1 MNRKKEYVLLFV
13 LSIIFLA
20 AGRYVFRIWEVYHEA
35 EEGYQKL
42 KQYIVEG
49 VDENEVDEGKDQMA
63 DSKETEKIARKIDF
77 DGLRAIN
84 KDIVAWIQIPG
95 IGVDYP
101 VVQGEDNEYYLH
113 YTFDGKENIAG
124 SIFLDYRNRAD
135 FTDRKVI
142 LYGHNMQDGSMFSHL
157 AKYQDKDFREE
168 QGRVILYLPGKT
180 LECEVLECRQVPVRD
195 TVYEIIEE
203 EKRKVPDQ
211 VMLSTCS
218 TSDDVR
224 LVLICKVKITLWIY
238 RRA

>member
-49 VDENEVDEGKDQMA
+49 ADQDEAEEEKYQIA
-63 DSKETEKIARKIDF
+63 DSMEKFVRKIDF
-77 DGLRAIN
+77 EGLRAIN
-84 KDIVAWIQIPG
+84 EDIVAWIQIPG

-101 VVQGEDNEYYLH
+101 VVQGEDNEHYLH

-124 SIFLDYRNRAD
+124 SIFLDFRNKAD

-142 LYGHNMQDGSMFSHL
+142 LYGHNMLDGSMFSHL
-157 AKYQDKDFREE
+157 EKYQDKDFREE
-168 QGRVILYLPGKT
+168 QGRGILYLPDKT
-180 LECEVLECRQVPVRD
+180 LECEIVECLQVPVQD
-195 TVYEIIEE
+195 LVYEIKEE
-203 EKRKVPDQ
+203 EKRKTLEAVI
-211 VMLSTCS
+211 LSTCS
-218 TSDDVR
+218 ASDNIR
-224 LVLICKVKITLWIY
+224 LILVCNVKK
-238 RRA
+238 

>member
-49 VDENEVDEGKDQMA
+49 VDEDEVDEGKDQMA
-63 DSKETEKIARKIDF
+63 DSKETEMIGRKIDF

-84 KDIVAWIQIPG
+84 EDIVAWIQIPG

-101 VVQGEDNEYYLH
+101 VVQGEDNEHYLH

-142 LYGHNMQDGSMFSHL
+142 LYGHNMQDGSMFSQL
-157 AKYQDKDFREE
+157 EKYQDDDFRKA
-168 QGRVILYLPGKT
+168 QGRVILYLPDKT
-180 LECEVLECRQVPVRD
+180 LE
-195 TVYEIIEE
+195 YEIVKCRKVSMWDLVYGNVNE
-203 EKRKVPDQ
+203 EKESVSKQ
-211 VMLSTCS
+211 MILSTCS
-218 TSDDVR
+218 SSPNLR
-224 LVLICKVKITLWIY
+224 LILKCIVTESLMFDKK
-238 RRA
+238 